1 MKGSKRMSR
10 KRPLT
15 PLNNI
20 YQYLLK
26 GQFTQKWKFL
36 SFIHP
41 HVMSYLTQ
49 NIKAAFSIKLK
60 WIVTAAIRQD

>member
-1 MKGSKRMSR
+1 MKGSKQMSG

-26 GQFTQKWKFL
+26 GQFTQKWKLL

-49 NIKAAFSIKLK
+49 NIKAAFFIKLK